1 MAGSTE
7 PGANSPTDEPSV
19 ARAAEATPEL
29 EDEATGTQPGESGE
43 QPGKGGEQAR
53 KRLPWDELPA
63 PLAEMKAEPARAAS
77 GEMALDPRV
86 ARAWGNLPPRLRSEF
101 IANGDGAFPP
111 RYRSWIDAYYER
123 LNQLPE

>member
-1 MAGSTE
+1 MAGSTAQ
-7 PGANSPTDEPSV
+7 GANSPTDKPSV
-19 ARAAEATPEL
+19 ARAEEATPEL
-29 EDEATGTQPGESGE
+29 EGEGEATGAQQGEGGE
-43 QPGKGGEQAR
+43 QPR

-63 PLAEMKAEPARAAS
+63 PLAEMKAEPARAGS
-77 GEMALDPRV
+77 GELALDPRV

-111 RYRSWIDAYYER
+111 RYRPWIDAYYQR